1 MIARYPL
8 KDKIIIVAEHNEASR
23 RHIDTT
29 LKDHGYSDLR
39 HADTGEKI
47 YQILKLFY
55 DQPEKIGLIVIDEN
69 LPHCQ
74 LCEMLQN
81 LSGATDG
88 ASIPFLVLCD
98 TATEGAGLP
107 GNRSVSVSDSG
118 LTHKLISPFH
128 GQELLL
134 AVNFLLKLGQQQL
147 LHTAQKEQLL
157 LELSAK
163 SVSDAQL
170 KYLVAHDELTGFFN
184 RSNFESRLK
193 LALNRSHKLQK
204 NAALLFIEVDRF
216 CLINEWKG
224 FDVGDRLLVE
234 LAVVMR
240 KLAPSKSLFAR
251 VGDNEFCLFL
261 EDMNT
266 TQARMFAENFKRTV
280 ENYRFV
286 FDEANHQVTIS
297 LGMSTLHDV
306 ISTEH
311 PGKLMLYARQACQFS
326 KQCGRDKVGIYD
338 LQAKAVKE
346 RQNDISWAPIVQ
358 KALRENHLFLVFQPV
373 VELDNGAISH
383 YEVLLRLRN
392 DGQII
397 MPSVFIPVAERMG
410 LMHAVDLWVI
420 ENAID
425 FLAALPAHKA
435 YVSVAIKLS
444 ASACKE
450 AELVD
455 IIRHKL
461 ELTWVNAARLM
472 FEIAENAVIENHD
485 STLHMV
491 NKIRALGCQTA
502 MRMTGAGFNGFDY
515 LKTFPVD
522 YVKIDGHFIKPLT
535 GDENH
540 QMMLKSMVDMVT
552 QLGKKTIFVY
562 VESSS
567 AVMQLREIGVTLAQ
581 GYMLGKPES
590 YLLEG
595 TSIPFAQYM
604 AERQQVEKALSE
616 KESYLRVLIDN
627 IPFLVWLKDTQSRFL
642 AVNQLLVQQMRWG
655 CPETIVGKTDFDFY
669 PQEKALQYQLEDQEV
684 LASRQRKTI
693 EEEIVDPF
701 GARRWSEISL
711 APVIDKNGEPL
722 GTLGFA
728 RDITERKRVETDLR
742 IAATAFESQ
751 EGMVVT
757 DADTIIMKIN
767 HAFTRITGYAAE
779 EAIGCK
785 MNILKSGIQDA
796 DFYTAMW
803 ESINATGS
811 WQGEIWNRR
820 KDGEICPVWQ
830 SITAVKAEDGSV
842 THYVGTMIDITAR
855 KAIEEQ
861 MRHIAHHDVL
871 TNLPNR
877 ILLADRLQ
885 QALARARRAN
895 TKLALMYIDLDKFKP
910 VNDNFGHDVGDLL
923 LKDVASRLATCIKR
937 ESDTVARLGGDEFVV
952 LLSNYE
958 QEIDL
963 SKVAKDML
971 NTLSEPFWIAEN
983 RINISSSIGIAT
995 FPADGADA
1003 NSLMKNADHA
1013 MYQAKHAG
1021 RSCFKFHT
1029 REKPSQDELI
1039 Q

>member
-1 MIARYPL
+1 MIAKDAL
-8 KDKIIIVAEHNEASR
+8 KDKIIIVAEHNDASR
-23 RHIDTT
+23 RQIDAA
-29 LKDHGYSDLR
+29 LKDHGYSDIR
-39 HADTGEKI
+39 HAETGESI
-47 YQILKLFY
+47 YRTLQLFY
-55 DQPEKIGLIVIDEN
+55 DQPEKIGLIVVNEN
-69 LPHCQ
+69 LPRCQ
-74 LCEMLQN
+74 LGEMRRN
-81 LSGATDG
+81 LAD
-88 ASIPFLVLCD
+88 ADDEVAIPLLVIGDNNLEVSD
-98 TATEGAGLP
+98 SP
-107 GNRSVSVSDSG
+107 GNPGRADDDSG
-118 LTHKLISPFH
+118 LTHKLASPFH
-128 GQELLL
+128 RQELLL
-134 AVNFLLKLGQQQL
+134 TVNFLLKLAQQRL
-147 LHTAQKEQLL
+147 LHNAQKKQLL
-157 LELSAK
+157 LELSARN
-163 SVSDAQL
+163 VSDAQL

-184 RSNFESRLK
+184 RGNFENRLK
-193 LALNRSHKLQK
+193 LALNRCHKLHR

-224 FDVGDRLLVE
+224 FDVGARLLVE
-234 LAVVMR
+234 LAVLMR

-261 EDMNT
+261 EDMDT
-266 TQARMFAENFKRTV
+266 AQARMFAENFKRTV

-286 FDEANHQVTIS
+286 FDDANHQVTLS
-297 LGMSTLHDV
+297 LGISTPRDV
-306 ISTEH
+306 ISCEH

-326 KQCGRDKVGIYD
+326 KSCDRNKVGVYD
-338 LQAKAVKE
+338 LQSKGIKE
-346 RQNDISWAPIVQ
+346 RQNDITWAPIVEQ
-358 KALRENHLFLVFQPV
+358 ALRENLLFLVFQPV
-373 VELDNGAISH
+373 VELENGAISH
-383 YEVLLRLRN
+383 YEVLLRMRY
-392 DGQII
+392 DGKTVLPNI
-397 MPSVFIPVAERMG
+397 FIPVAERMG

-435 YVSVAIKLS
+435 YISVAIKLS
-444 ASACKE
+444 AGACKE
-450 AELVD
+450 VELID
-455 IIRHKL
+455 IVRHKL
-461 ELTWVNAARLM
+461 ELSWVNAARLM
-472 FEIAENAVIENHD
+472 FEIAESAVIEHHD

-491 NKIRALGCQTA
+491 NKIRALGCHTA
-502 MRMTGAGFNGFDY
+502 MRMSGAGFNGYEY

-522 YVKIDGHFIKPLT
+522 YVKIDGHFIKPPT
-535 GDENH
+535 GDENR

-567 AVMQLREIGVTLAQ
+567 TVMQLREIGVTLAQ

-604 AERQQVEKALSE
+604 SEKRQVEKALSE

-627 IPFLVWLKDTQSRFL
+627 IPFLVWLKDTESRFL
-642 AVNQLLVQQMRWG
+642 AVNQLLARQMRWG
-655 CPETIVGKTDFDFY
+655 CAETVEGKTDFDFY
-669 PQEKALQYQLEDQEV
+669 PREKALRYQLEDQQV
-684 LASRQRKTI
+684 LASRQRKTM
-693 EEEIVDPF
+693 EEEVVDAS
-701 GARRWSEISL
+701 GTRRWSEIFL

-757 DADTIIMKIN
+757 DADAIIMKIN
-767 HAFTRITGYAAE
+767 HAFTRITGFTAD
-779 EAIGCK
+779 EAIGRK
-785 MNILKSGIQDA
+785 MNILKSGMHDA
-796 DFYTAMW
+796 DFYGAMW
-803 ESINATGS
+803 ESINSTGS

-830 SITAVKAEDGSV
+830 SITAVKADDGDV

-861 MRHIAHHDVL
+861 MHHIAYHDVL

-885 QALARARRAN
+885 QALARAKREN

-923 LKDVASRLATCIKR
+923 LKDVAARLSTCVKR

-958 QEIDL
+958 QETDL
-963 SKVAKDML
+963 SKVAKNML
-971 NTLSEPFWIAEN
+971 NTLSEPFRIEEH

-995 FPADGADA
+995 YPADGIEAGC
-1003 NSLMKNADHA
+1003 LMKSADHA

-1021 RSCFKFHT
+1021 RSCFKFHAG
-1029 REKPSQDELI
+1029 EKPTRLSEK
-1039 Q
+1039 